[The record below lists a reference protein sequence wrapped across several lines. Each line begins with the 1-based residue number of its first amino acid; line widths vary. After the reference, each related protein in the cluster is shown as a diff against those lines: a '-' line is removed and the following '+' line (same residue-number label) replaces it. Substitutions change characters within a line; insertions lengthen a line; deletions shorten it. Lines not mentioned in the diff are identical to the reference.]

1 MSAGIL
7 RKVMVSVGKLTAF
20 LKVNANLQSP
30 EAGAIT
36 ADWRIASL
44 ELVVKSIMLRDVKYH
59 EKMWCC

>member
-30 EAGAIT
+30 EDGAMTVDRRIT
-36 ADWRIASL
+36 SF
-44 ELVVKSIMLRDVKYH
+44 ELVVKSIMSRDVKYL